1 MKLKTITRTGRQAAQ
16 LAILLLFFLVVA
28 GLPQNRSRLLGK
40 ISFPNSGAP
49 QAQADFMEGVLFLHN
64 FEYEDAARAF
74 RRAQQADPNF
84 ALAYWG
90 EAMTYNHTVWM
101 QQDRKAALKVLRL
114 LGSTPE
120 ERAAK
125 APTPREK
132 AYLRAVEILFG
143 ATPQTQKLSKEQ
155 RDFRYRDEMR
165 RLHETY
171 PKDDEARVFYGLSI
185 LGTAHHGRDF
195 ATYMKAA
202 AVLMPVWER
211 NRMHP
216 GAAHYLIHSFDDP
229 IHAPLGL
236 PMARAYSKI
245 APAAAHAQHM
255 TSHIFVALG
264 LWDDVVKANE
274 TARDVQNKRLRE
286 LGRLPHVCGHYT
298 YWLEYGYLQQGRFD
312 AAAKVLDACYRRLGK
327 QSSRSERW
335 YFSRMRARYVLDTGD
350 WTAAERYAAPAEL
363 AAGLDASYHFTT
375 AFAAAKQG
383 NWEAARAG
391 LAALRQAKKA
401 ADSDGAKRAL
411 ILEREIE
418 ALLDLHTGNATRA
431 VKALREAVNME
442 KALPLEF
449 GPPNIVKPASEL
461 LGEVALQLNQPSQAV
476 TAFTYQL
483 KRTPRRTASL
493 LGLARSAKAAGNRAG
508 AADAYRR
515 LATIWHGADKN
526 VPGLAEAKKA
536 ETQNTPVR

>member
-1 MKLKTITRTGRQAAQ
+1 MSAKSKKRIGSRAAP
-16 LAILLLFFLVVA
+16 LFILLLIFLVTA
-28 GLPQNRSRLLGK
+28 GTAQNRSKLLGK

-49 QAQADFMEGVLFLHN
+49 QVQADFIEGVLFLHN

-101 QQDRKAALKVLRL
+101 QQDREAALKVLRR
-114 LGSTPE
+114 LGTTPE
-120 ERAAK
+120 ARAAK
-125 APTPREK
+125 APTAREK
-132 AYLRAVEILFG
+132 AYLRAVEILYG
-143 ATPQTQKLSKEQ
+143 ATPETRKLSKEE
-155 RDFRYRDEMR
+155 RDFRYRDAMR

-171 PKDDEARVFYGLSI
+171 PNDDEATVFYGLSI

-202 AVLMPVWER
+202 AVLMPVWET

-274 TARDVQNKRLRE
+274 TARDVQNKRLVE
-286 LGRLPHVCGHYT
+286 LGRLPRVCGHYT

-312 AAAKVLDACYRRLGK
+312 AAAEVLDACYRRMGEKL
-327 QSSRSERW
+327 SRSERW

-350 WTAAERYAAPAEL
+350 WAAAERYSAPPGVAAKL
-363 AAGLDASYHFTT
+363 NASYHFTS
-375 AFAAAKQG
+375 AFAAARQG

-391 LAALRQAKKA
+391 LEALRLAKKA
-401 ADSDGAKRAL
+401 ADSQGAKQAL
-411 ILEREIE
+411 ILERELE
-418 ALLDLHTGNATRA
+418 ALLDLHAGNATRA

-442 KALPLEF
+442 NTLPFEF

-461 LGEVALQLNQPSQAV
+461 LGETLLQLNQPAQAAR
-476 TAFTYQL
+476 AFAEQL
-483 KRTPRRTASL
+483 KRTPRRTVSL
-493 LGLARSAKAAGNRAG
+493 LGLARAAKAAGNRVK

-515 LATIWHGADKN
+515 LAAIWHNAN
-526 VPGLAEAKKA
+526 ENIPGRAEALKA
-536 ETQNTPVR
+536 ETKISSGR

>member
-1 MKLKTITRTGRQAAQ
+1 M
-16 LAILLLFFLVVA
+16 LLLIFMVTVSSA
-28 GLPQNRSRLLGK
+28 QDRSKLLGQ
-40 ISFPNSGAP
+40 ISFLNSGAP
-49 QAQADFMEGVLFLHN
+49 QAQADFIEGVLFLHN

-74 RRAQQADPNF
+74 RRAQQADPDF

-90 EAMTYNHTVWM
+90 EAMTYNHGVWM
-101 QQDRKAALKVLRL
+101 EQDRQAALKVLRRL
-114 LGSTPE
+114 VAHPE
-120 ERAAK
+120 TREAK
-125 APTPREK
+125 APTAREK

-143 ATPQTQKLSKEQ
+143 ATPETQKLSKEE
-155 RDFRYRDEMR
+155 RDFRYRDEMH

-171 PKDDEARVFYGLSI
+171 PKDDEATVFYGLSI

-202 AVLMPVWER
+202 AVLMPVWET

-274 TARDVQNKRLRE
+274 TARDVQNKRLVE
-286 LGRLPHVCGHYT
+286 LGRLPRVCGHYT

-312 AAAKVLDACYRRLGK
+312 AAAKVLDACYGRVGK
-327 QSSRSERW
+327 KLSRSERR
-335 YFSRMRARYVLDTGD
+335 YFSRMSARYVLDTGD
-350 WTAAERYAAPAEL
+350 WAAAERYSAPAE
-363 AAGLDASYHFTT
+363 AAAKLNASYPFTS
-375 AFAAAKQG
+375 AFAAARQG
-383 NWEAARAG
+383 NWEAVRVG
-391 LAALRQAKKA
+391 LDALRRAKKSA
-401 ADSDGAKRAL
+401 ASRGAKQAV

-418 ALLDLHTGNATRA
+418 ALLDLHAGNATRA
-431 VKALREAVNME
+431 VKALRDAVNME
-442 KALPLEF
+442 NALPFEF

-461 LGEVALQLNQPSQAV
+461 LGETLLQLNQPAQAV
-476 TAFTYQL
+476 TAFADQL

-493 LGLARSAKAAGNRAG
+493 LGLARASKAAGNRMNAAG
-508 AADAYRR
+508 AYRR
-515 LATIWHGADKN
+515 LAAIWHSAN
-526 VPGLAEAKKA
+526 ENIPGRAEVLSA
-536 ETQNTPVR
+536 ETEDTSVR